1 MAGGEELA
9 VAAKALARDFAESA
23 DRVADKAASFAE
35 QTADKA
41 LSNGRDLESLDQ
53 DLGGK
58 FDGIGKG
65 GEPDSLATRPGEAS
79 SAPARSGESSLAGGS
94 TEPPR
99 LNGGGESPTG
109 GQAADGNGGCATGGD
124 PVDVVSGQMITSE
137 TDLELPGL
145 LPLMLRRA
153 YASGYH
159 GGRLFGPGWS
169 STLDQRLEIDQDGI
183 HYAGDD
189 AQILHYPVPTQPGQQ
204 VLPAAGARWPLT
216 WDRASDTIRIEDPE
230 RGWTWHFTNLGATK
244 TSAGQL
250 RPITAISDRNGHRI
264 TFTFDEDGVPSEVQ
278 HTGGYHV
285 AVETG
290 YTPAGFRVTALRL
303 RDGAN
308 DGHDTRVLSY
318 GYDRRGRLTEVT
330 DSTGVPYVY
339 EFDGQDRI
347 AAWTDRNGF
356 RYEYTYDTQT
366 GRVVRGTG
374 QEGYLSA
381 AFDYDVEAR
390 VTRVTNSLGHV
401 TVFRYDGHGHITET
415 VDPLGNATLTEFDRY
430 GRLLSRTDPLGHTTR
445 FLRDEHGDPVRIA
458 RPDGLAVVVQY
469 NDLRLPI
476 TITGADG
483 AEWRYEYDAAGRII
497 CVIDPAGA
505 DIRLERDERGALA
518 AVTDALGGVNRYE
531 SDRAGLPL
539 AASDPLGGQ
548 ARIERDAFGRPAL
561 LTDALG
567 ATTRVGWT
575 VEGRPAWRVLPDGTR
590 EEWIYDPEGNL
601 LEHHDPG
608 GAVTRFE
615 YGSFS
620 RPIAR
625 VDPSGARYLLMYDKE
640 LRLVSV
646 TGPHGRSWT
655 YEYDPAGHLRSET
668 DFNGRTVTYRYDAAG
683 RVVERTNGAGESV
696 HIERDSLGAV
706 TERRVGEAITRFEY
720 DAAGRMTLAI
730 GPDSVLEYERDSLGR
745 ILTEAVN
752 GRVLASEYDAAGRR
766 VRRTTPSG
774 VVSEWAYD
782 AAGRPVSLA
791 TVGGGLTFQHD
802 AAGREIARY
811 FGTTAALSQ
820 EFDALGRMTG
830 QGVWAYDRSSDE
842 IDETTAAPVP
852 RLLQQRTY
860 TYRQDGIPTS
870 VADVLRGTR
879 TFDLDELGRVTAVDA
894 ATWTESYAYDQFGN
908 IVQATG
914 PQDDDLQ
921 GKRQFD
927 GTMLRRAGRVSY
939 EHDEQGRVVR
949 VTRRT
954 PSGQTRQWSY
964 AWDAEDRLTR
974 VTTPD
979 SAVWQYA
986 YDALGRRIAK
996 RRSASDGTVAEEILF
1011 TWDDVRL
1018 AEQVSTGPDGRS
1030 TAVTWDWEHGTAR
1043 AATQVHRSWAD
1054 DAPQEEIDTAFYAIV
1069 TDLIGTPSELIRAD
1083 GSVAWYTATTLWGSV
1098 VSVSSDGIDCPLRF
1112 PGQYFDAESGLSHN
1126 AYRYYDS
1133 GTGRYITPDP
1143 LGLAPAPNQNAY
1155 VPNPVIGTDELGL
1168 SPAAGAQTNYMDAT
1182 DKFAIN
1188 AANAKPM
1195 PGFHD
1200 VIIHGSPT
1208 DFGPQPTSW
1217 KNGTNF
1223 DHRTLANLLEH
1234 DPSYPGGPIRLLS
1247 CSTGKLPDG
1256 AAQNLANKLGVTVVA
1271 PTDTLWAYPSGR
1283 LTVGSTAL
1291 RSSGSTDLWNVFEPG
1306 NSSTSLTQW
1315 LAKP

>member
-1 MAGGEELA
+1 MAAGEELA

-23 DRVADKAASFAE
+23 DRIADRAASFAE

-53 DLGGK
+53 DLGSK

-65 GEPDSLATRPGEAS
+65 GEPDGIAPQPGDAP
-79 SAPARSGESSLAGGS
+79 SAPARGGESSPAGGS
-94 TEPPR
+94 TEPPT

-145 LPLMLRRA
+145 LPLVLRRA
-153 YASGYH
+153 YASGYR

-189 AQILHYPVPTQPGQQ
+189 AQILHYPVPAQPGQQ

-216 WDRASDTIRIEDPE
+216 WDRASDTICIEDPE
-230 RGWTWHFTNLGATK
+230 CGWTRHFTTLGAGK
-244 TSAGQL
+244 TSRGQV

-264 TFTFDEDGVPSEVQ
+264 TFAFDEDGVPSGVH
-278 HTGGYHV
+278 HTGGYRV
-285 AVETG
+285 AIETG

-308 DGHDTRVLSY
+308 DGQDSSVLTY
-318 GYDRRGRLTEVT
+318 GYDRQGRLTEVT

-339 EFDGQDRI
+339 EFNDQDRI

-356 RYEYTYDTQT
+356 RYEYAYDAET

-374 QEGYLSA
+374 QDGYLSA
-381 AFDYDVEAR
+381 AFDYEVEAR
-390 VTRVTNSLGHV
+390 LTRVTNSLGHV
-401 TVFRYDGHGHITET
+401 TMFRYDEHGHITET

-430 GRLLSRTDPLGHTTR
+430 ARLLSRTDPLGHTTR
-445 FLRDEHGDPVRIA
+445 FVRDDHGEPVRIE
-458 RPDGLAVVVQY
+458 RPDGRAVVVEY
-469 NDLRLPI
+469 NDLHLPI
-476 TITGADG
+476 SVIGADG
-483 AEWRYEYDAAGRII
+483 AEWQYAYDAAGGII
-497 CVIDPAGA
+497 SVTDPAGA
-505 DIRLERDERGALA
+505 VIRLQRDERGALA
-518 AVTDALGGVNRYE
+518 AVTDALGGVNCYE

-539 AASDPLGGQ
+539 VASDPLGGQ
-548 ARIERDAFGRPAL
+548 ARIERDVFGRPAL
-561 LTDALG
+561 LRDALG

-575 VEGRPAWRVLPDGTR
+575 VEGRPAWRVLPDETR
-590 EEWIYDPEGNL
+590 EEWIYDAGGNL
-601 LEHHDPG
+601 LEHHGPG

-620 RPIAR
+620 KPIAR
-625 VDPSGARYLLMYDKE
+625 VDPSGARYRFAYDKE
-640 LRLVSV
+640 LRPVAV
-646 TGPHGRSWT
+646 TGPDRRTWT
-655 YEYDPAGHLRSET
+655 YEYDPAGRLLSET
-668 DFNGRTVTYRYDAAG
+668 DFNGRTVAYRYDAAG
-683 RVVERTNGAGESV
+683 RVVGRTNGAGESV
-696 HIERDSLGAV
+696 HLERDSLGAV

-720 DAAGRMTLAI
+720 DAAGRMSRAV
-730 GPDSVLEYERDSLGR
+730 GPDSVLEYGRDSLGR
-745 ILTEAVN
+745 VLTETVN
-752 GRVLASEYDAAGRR
+752 GGVLASEYDAAGRR
-766 VRRTTPSG
+766 IRRTTPSG
-774 VVSEWAYD
+774 AVSEWTYD

-791 TVGGGLTFQHD
+791 TVGGGLTFRHD

-811 FGTTAALSQ
+811 FGAAAALSQ
-820 EFDALGRMTG
+820 EFDLLGRMTG
-830 QGVWAYDRSSDE
+830 QGVWAYDRPG
-842 IDETTAAPVP
+842 DETAAAPVP
-852 RLLQQRTY
+852 RLLQQRRY
-860 TYRQDGIPTS
+860 TYRQDGVPTS
-870 VADVLRGTR
+870 VADALRGTR
-879 TFDLDELGRVTAVDA
+879 TFDLDQFGRVSAVDA
-894 ATWTESYAYDQFGN
+894 AAWTESYAYDQLGN
-908 IVQATG
+908 IVRATG

-921 GKRQFD
+921 GERQFD
-927 GTMLRRAGRVSY
+927 GTLLRRAGRTSY

-949 VTRRT
+949 VSRRT
-954 PSGQTRQWSY
+954 LSGQKRQWSY
-964 AWDAEDRLTR
+964 VWDGEDRLIR
-974 VTTPD
+974 MVTPD

-986 YDALGRRIAK
+986 YDPLGRRIAK
-996 RRSASDGTVAEEILF
+996 HRLASDGAIVEETLF

-1018 AEQVSTGPDGRS
+1018 AEQVSIGPDARS
-1030 TAVTWDWEHGTAR
+1030 TAVTWDWEPGTAR
-1043 AATQVHRSWAD
+1043 AATQVHRSWAA
-1054 DAPQEEIDTAFYAIV
+1054 DASQEEIDTAFYAIV
-1069 TDLIGTPSELIRAD
+1069 TDLVGTPSELIAAD
-1083 GSVAWYTATTLWGSV
+1083 GSVAWYTTTTLWGSV
-1098 VSVSSDGIDCPLRF
+1098 ISVSADGVDCPLRF
-1112 PGQYFDAESGLSHN
+1112 SGQYFDAESGLSHN
-1126 AYRYYDS
+1126 GYRYYDP
-1133 GTGRYITPDP
+1133 GTGRYVTPDP
-1143 LGLAPAPNQNAY
+1143 LGLAPAPNQHAY
-1155 VPNPVIGTDELGL
+1155 VSNPVIGTDELGL
-1168 SPAAGAQTNYMDAT
+1168 SPAAGAKTNYMDAT
-1182 DKFAIN
+1182 DQFAIN
-1188 AANAKPM
+1188 AAKAKPM

-1200 VIIHGSPT
+1200 VIIHGSPM

-1283 LTVGSTAL
+1283 LTVGPTAL
-1291 RSSGSTDLWNVFEPG
+1291 RSGGSTDLWNVFEPG
-1306 NSSTSLTQW
+1306 NSSMSLTQW